1 VAKVLEGEVAMGMDT
16 LRAGQKKA
24 VRFEVVHESPSDID
38 LVAHD
43 VPTQVEGEALPV
55 PKRKVPKNSSEA
67 KPGHCVGCGEPFSL
81 EGVIFPNPYLFDH
94 LYYDQHANT
103 IDRNPPPSRLCL
115 RTRVPS
121 SLSVARKPGYG

>member
-1 VAKVLEGEVAMGMDT
+1 MDT

-43 VPTQVEGEALPV
+43 VPTQVEDGEALPV
-55 PKRKVPKNSSEA
+55 PKRKIPKSSSEA

-81 EGVIFPNPYLFDH
+81 EGMAFPNIIWHSYMRFKLDV
-94 LYYDQHANT
+94 LT
-103 IDRNPPPSRLCL
+103 
-115 RTRVPS
+115 
-121 SLSVARKPGYG
+121 